1 MQLTE
6 LITRHLNVPEARERS
21 TISISFGV
29 SSQIINIQEIHL
41 CSIIHIQLLPKL
53 HKGKKKKNSLQ
64 QKSMHVFALQ
74 SKLYLFSL
82 LGTLCDSI
90 QDLWAWVMVIE
101 VFQ

>member
-53 HKGKKKKNSLQ
+53 HKGKKKKKL
-64 QKSMHVFALQ
+64 FAAKIKARFCSSVQVVL
-74 SKLYLFSL
+74 
-82 LGTLCDSI
+82 
-90 QDLWAWVMVIE
+90 V
-101 VFQ
+101 

>member
-53 HKGKKKKNSLQ
+53 HKVKKKKKKL
-64 QKSMHVFALQ
+64 FAAKINARFCSSVQAVL
-74 SKLYLFSL
+74 
-82 LGTLCDSI
+82 
-90 QDLWAWVMVIE
+90 V
-101 VFQ
+101 

>member
-53 HKGKKKKNSLQ
+53 QKGKKKKTLR
-64 QKSMHVFALQ
+64 
-74 SKLYLFSL
+74 SKNQCTFLLFSPSCTCL
-82 LGTLCDSI
+82 VCWVPYVI
-90 QDLWAWVMVIE
+90 QYRTSE
-101 VFQ
+101 PE

>member
-53 HKGKKKKNSLQ
+53 HKGKKKKL
-64 QKSMHVFALQ
+64 FAAKINARFCSSVQAVL
-74 SKLYLFSL
+74 
-82 LGTLCDSI
+82 
-90 QDLWAWVMVIE
+90 V
-101 VFQ
+101 

>member
-90 QDLWAWVMVIE
+90 QDL
-101 VFQ
+101 